1 MSDHAVH
8 QGEVTGTGALTSLS
22 EDFRRVVERIQTEL
36 NGVALHTV
44 DAERLATVDAAEQTV
59 DALAL
64 ELQRGL
70 GDRDAWRTALLDYES
85 AWLAIVGS
93 GRNRRN

>member
-1 MSDHAVH
+1 MSDHAV
-8 QGEVTGTGALTSLS
+8 QERDITGGSTVKCLS

-36 NGVALHTV
+36 NGVALHAM
-44 DAERLATVDAAEQTV
+44 DSKRLVTVDAAEQTV

-85 AWLAIVGS
+85 AWLEIIRS
-93 GRNRRN
+93 GRDRRN